1 MIVEGS
7 MSIISKMEGKK
18 LQREI
23 SLTQWIEPG
32 RRIKWSDVGISFGVE
47 DHSDTELSDRNLP
60 FMVKILMRRH
70 KVAKNL
76 IDSGASLNLM
86 MRKTF
91 TEMGL
96 NLAELTSRA

>member
-1 MIVEGS
+1 
-7 MSIISKMEGKK
+7 
-18 LQREI
+18 LAQR
-23 SLTQWIEPG
+23 IESG
-32 RRIKWSDVGISFGVE
+32 RRMSWSDVGISFVPE
-47 DHSDTELSDRNLP
+47 DHPDMEMSNRNLP

-91 TEMGL
+91 IEMGL
-96 NLAELTSRA
+96 NLAE